1 MQSFFKFLFTLAAF
15 AAVLFYLSFLE
26 VKFGSSSMPTGFT
39 IAPDTKIDPNSELA
53 KYVTQEEIEAF
64 GFGSSDIVCDKEKN
78 ATLKPLRA
86 ALDRKDT
93 DFVVKF
99 IKDNNLSVD
108 VAMKDKR
115 TPLMKLL

>member
-1 MQSFFKFLFTLAAF
+1 M
-15 AAVLFYLSFLE
+15 
-26 VKFGSSSMPTGFT
+26 
-39 IAPDTKIDPNSELA
+39 
-53 KYVTQEEIEAF
+53 
-64 GFGSSDIVCDKEKN
+64 
-78 ATLKPLRA
+78 PLRA

-108 VAMKDKR
+108 VSMRDKR

>member
-1 MQSFFKFLFTLAAF
+1 M
-15 AAVLFYLSFLE
+15 
-26 VKFGSSSMPTGFT
+26 
-39 IAPDTKIDPNSELA
+39 
-53 KYVTQEEIEAF
+53 
-64 GFGSSDIVCDKEKN
+64 VCNKEKN

-108 VAMKDKR
+108 VSMRDKR
-115 TPLMKLL
+115 TPPMKLL

>member
-1 MQSFFKFLFTLAAF
+1 MLAAF
-15 AAVLFYLSFLE
+15 TAVLFYLSFLG
-26 VKFGSSSMPTGFT
+26 VKFDKFGSGSMPTGFT
-39 IAPDTKIDPNSELA
+39 VTPDTKIDPNSELA
-53 KYVTQEEIEAF
+53 KYVTQEEIDDFSFRCA
-64 GFGSSDIVCDKEKN
+64 DIVCDEEKN
-78 ATLKPLRA
+78 ATLKPLRV

-108 VAMKDKR
+108 VSMRDKR